1 MKRLFTILPIISII
15 LISQTFAQLM
25 NRTALVRDPSQLE
38 RGFGGIVAGVD
49 FDADG
54 LPEIYACNTNMVD
67 GDYELVPRLYKF
79 EWNPVTS
86 TWDSV
91 WGVTSDVPQQNT
103 WPALT
108 SGDLDSD
115 GKPELIWGPV
125 NNLDASL
132 NPNPARVIVYEYPGD
147 GSDNMG
153 VNDGFGG
160 FLPNAKTTIVQNN
173 MFELRP
179 IRFIVADIDND
190 GTQEL
195 IFADRRASSGDY
207 HVGVLSVDNIP
218 DDGSGTET
226 WTTEFSGVGD
236 FVLSGTGNKWDL
248 TVAGPYILL
257 WNADGR
263 TFLIKYDAGSNTY
276 IVNNPQSGIAG
287 GNASFKGSVVIPW
300 YDGAKGVVGS
310 WFTSKVYYV
319 DKDVN
324 VDTLLSFEIAD
335 FSSFDQDPAT
345 PLRLN
350 GAGFGDVDGDGNPDM
365 IFGSRGGT
373 SQPNAMIFRLEYI
386 GGQTGDWSLPQNY
399 VASVVDSAIL
409 SEGGDYDVICVAN
422 VDGDPESEVLYT
434 QGYSRA
440 NPTDEPVPI
449 VILDYQFTPVSVE
462 KHTDLIPASIYL
474 DQNYPNPFNP
484 STTIKFGVTEATN
497 VDLRVFDMLGRE
509 VAVIVDNQFMAAG
522 NYSTKFNGEG
532 LASGVYMYQLKA
544 GDFTVVKKMQL
555 IK

>member
-1 MKRLFTILPIISII
+1 MKRLFSIISII
-15 LISQTFAQLM
+15 SFILFSQTFAQLM

-49 FDADG
+49 FDGDG

-67 GDYELVPRLYKF
+67 GNYELVPRLYKF

-91 WGVTSDVPQQNT
+91 WGVTSDIPLQNT

-108 SGDLDSD
+108 WGDLDND
-115 GKPELIWGPV
+115 GKPEIIWGPT
-125 NNLDASL
+125 NYPDASL
-132 NPNPARVIVYEYPGD
+132 NRNPARVIVYEYPGD

-160 FLPNAKTTIVQNN
+160 FLPNAKTTIVQTD
-173 MFELRP
+173 MFNLRP
-179 IRFIVADIDND
+179 IKFIVADIDND
-190 GTQEL
+190 STQEL
-195 IFADRRASSGDY
+195 IFADRAASSGNY

-236 FVLSGTGNKWDL
+236 FILAGTGNKWDL
-248 TVAGPYILL
+248 VVVPPYILL
-257 WNADGR
+257 FNADGR
-263 TFLIKYDAGSNTY
+263 TFLIKYDSGSNTY

-287 GNASFKGSVVIPW
+287 NNSSFKGSVFIPW
-300 YDGAKGVVGS
+300 NGDVRVLVGS
-310 WFTSKVYYV
+310 WFTSKVYNI
-319 DKDVN
+319 DKDDN
-324 VDTLLSFEIAD
+324 VDTLLSHEIAD
-335 FSSFDQDPAT
+335 FSSFDQDTAT
-345 PLRLN
+345 HLRLN

-365 IFGSRGGT
+365 IFGTRGGT
-373 SQPNAMIFRLEYI
+373 SEPNAMIFRLEYI
-386 GGQTGDWSLPQNY
+386 GGPNGDWNSPQNY
-399 VASVVDSAIL
+399 VASVVDSAIKQ
-409 SEGGDYDVICVAN
+409 SGGDYDVICVAN

-434 QGYSRA
+434 QGYTRSDP
-440 NPTDEPVPI
+440 NDDPVPI
-449 VILDYQFTPVSVE
+449 VILDYYCTPISVE
-462 KHTDLIPASIYL
+462 KYKDLIPASIYL

-484 STTIKFGVTEATN
+484 STTIKFGVTKATN
-497 VDLRVFDMLGRE
+497 VDIRVFDMLGRE
-509 VAVIVDNQFMAAG
+509 VAVIVDNQFMEAG
-522 NYSTKFNGEG
+522 NYSAKFNGEG

-544 GDFTVVKKMQL
+544 GDATIVKKMQL

>member
-1 MKRLFTILPIISII
+1 MKRLFTLLPFISII

-49 FDADG
+49 FDGDG
-54 LPEIYACNTNMVD
+54 LPEIYACNTNMID
-67 GDYELVPRLYKF
+67 EPYELVPRLYKF

-91 WGVTSDVPQQNT
+91 WGVTSDVPLQNT

-108 SGDLDSD
+108 WGDLDND
-115 GKPELIWGPV
+115 GKAEIYWGPV
-125 NNLDASL
+125 NNLDASI

-153 VNDGFGG
+153 VDDGFGG
-160 FLPNAKTTIVQNN
+160 FLPNAKTTIVTDP
-173 MFELRP
+173 MFNLRP
-179 IRFIVADIDND
+179 VRFVIADIDND
-190 GTQEL
+190 GTDEL
-195 IFADRRASSGDY
+195 IFADRASSSSNY

-226 WTTEFSGVGD
+226 WTTEFSGIGD
-236 FVLSGTGNKWDL
+236 FILAGTGNKWDL
-248 TVAGPYILL
+248 IVGPPYIGL
-257 WNADGR
+257 WNSDGR
-263 TFLIKYDAGSNTY
+263 TFLIKYDSINGY

-287 GNASFKGSVVIPW
+287 NNSSFKGSLLIPYITGDKVI
-300 YDGAKGVVGS
+300 VGS
-310 WFTSKVYYV
+310 WFSSKVY
-319 DKDVN
+319 N
-324 VDTLLSFEIAD
+324 VVLVEPEDTLVSFEIAD
-335 FSSFDQDPAT
+335 FKTFDQDT
-345 PLRLN
+345 TSPLRLN
-350 GAGFGDVDGDGNPDM
+350 GAAFGDVDGDDNPDM
-365 IFGSRGGT
+365 FFGPRGGT
-373 SQPNAMIFRLEYI
+373 AQPNAMIFRLEYT
-386 GGQTGDWSLPQNY
+386 GGVAGDWSLPQNY

-409 SEGGDYDVICVAN
+409 PVGGDYDVIACAN

-462 KHTDLIPASIYL
+462 KYTDLIPASIYL

-484 STTIKFGVTEATN
+484 STTIKFGVTKASN

-509 VAVIVDNQFMAAG
+509 VAVIVDNQFMEAG
-522 NYSTKFNGEG
+522 NYSTKFNGDG